1 MHLASLPSQ
10 YLIRNS
16 PQKASITVS
25 PFCQINSRLSPL
37 CRLGQ
42 SQLSK
47 FKYVIWSCLLGLVP
61 LGNEKLIFFSHTEI
75 FRCTLTHSWPWQQ
88 TPKFNDKIQ
97 PDVHVSARSNTA
109 SVCIWTSTSKTWLWS
124 FAANPAW
131 WVQPV
136 LGGEYKLPDGC
147 LRKNEALWPC
157 ALAFWWL
164 HCGHLFPWL

>member
-25 PFCQINSRLSPL
+25 PFCQIKSRLSPL

-61 LGNEKLIFFSHTEI
+61 LGNEKLIFF
-75 FRCTLTHSWPWQQ
+75 FPYGNLPVY
-88 TPKFNDKIQ
+88 P
-97 PDVHVSARSNTA
+97 
-109 SVCIWTSTSKTWLWS
+109 
-124 FAANPAW
+124 NP
-131 WVQPV
+131 Q
-136 LGGEYKLPDGC
+136 L
-147 LRKNEALWPC
+147 
-157 ALAFWWL
+157 ALAADS
-164 HCGHLFPWL
+164 